1 VTDVQRGPEILPGT
15 WEYELVAAVVAK
27 AAEYAGRPTNW
38 NGKLYEQP
46 GPISGV
52 YEPDG
57 SMTVSRTH
65 VLDQARSAYTPGDTV
80 TSEQSHAAA
89 GATRMLVFQAR
100 LSLTDRGDDS
110 MPGATP
116 IGSLEDLAL
125 EGGLADHFARRYTT
139 RIADELAE
147 HPLPTLAH
155 PPAFPAYLAA
165 TDRLMYPL
173 SGATGV
179 GPDRLRDLIE
189 STERPQGFNAIAD
202 RVLDHELGD
211 LVPDAHRDQLRQEL
225 TSPLRRGL
233 GQLTLVEAGQ
243 ATDPGTKHGRGDGT
257 AEWATLEFEANLDD
271 IKDHYESWAEQNPG
285 TEPPPLPD
293 SLLDTFRDRENQ
305 VRQHWAA
312 EGHEQNTQ
320 PPPVRD
326 AEIADLQRFLGS
338 YTATSRNGTPRY
350 DPEPRTDNVRPIG
363 SAKSTKPA
371 KREVE

>member
-1 VTDVQRGPEILPGT
+1 MTEVQRGPEILPGT
-15 WEYELVAAVVAK
+15 WEYEWVAAVVAK
-27 AAEYAGRPTNW
+27 ASEYAGRPSNW
-38 NGKLYEQP
+38 NGRLYEQR
-46 GPISGV
+46 GPISGL
-52 YEPDG
+52 YERDG
-57 SMTVSRTH
+57 SMTVSRSH
-65 VLDQARSAYTPGDTV
+65 VLDQARPAYTPGHV
-80 TSEQSHAAA
+80 LTSDESHAAA

-110 MPGATP
+110 VPGATP

-125 EGGLADHFARRYTT
+125 EGGLADQFARRYTT
-139 RIADELAE
+139 QIADELAE
-147 HPLPTLAH
+147 QPLPTLAH

-189 STERPQGFNAIAD
+189 STERPQRFNAIAD
-202 RVLDHELGD
+202 RVIDRQLGD

-225 TSPLRRGL
+225 TGPLRRGL

-243 ATDPGTKHGRGDGT
+243 ATDPGTKHGRGDST
-257 AEWATLEFEANLDD
+257 AEWATVEFEANLDE

-285 TEPPPLPD
+285 IEPPALPD
-293 SLLDTFRDRENQ
+293 SLVDTFRDRADEARQLWPATDHQ
-305 VRQHWAA
+305 VTRQPA
-312 EGHEQNTQ
+312 
-320 PPPVRD
+320 VRD

-338 YTATSRNGTPRY
+338 YTATSTNGTPRY

-363 SAKSTKPA
+363 SAKTAKPA